1 MIEVQSFLDASEFVV
16 SDTMDQTLDR
26 VDLGTGAEADGL
38 ADLDTQLAVSHL
50 EDVLD
55 VVLLAA
61 GGNRVAVVV
70 AEDGLLIW
78 LEIEGFF
85 DGLADHALPV
95 LDAQFVDV
103 IAYRALHVHAV
114 QVVAHH
120 EAAFTEV
127 AGLAPGL
134 EVLGVKMSV
143 ALTYLRYIRYADLPP
158 RHLIYMKRAALY
170 MRVSTLDQHPETQL
184 YDLRQMAQQRGYQI
198 VEEYTDTISGAR
210 ATRPGLDQMMRD
222 ARRVRFDV
230 VLVWAS
236 DRIARSV
243 KHFLDVLDELN
254 RLNIEFISFREQ
266 IDTGGPLGRA
276 VVVIIGAIAE
286 LERNL
291 IIERVRAG
299 MRRARLEG
307 RHIGRKPLELDRTA
321 ILRDR
326 QRGQSLGELAK
337 SYRVSRATIHRV
349 LREHA
354 PTTLE
359 KSA

>member
-1 MIEVQSFLDASEFVV
+1 
-16 SDTMDQTLDR
+16 
-26 VDLGTGAEADGL
+26 
-38 ADLDTQLAVSHL
+38 
-50 EDVLD
+50 
-55 VVLLAA
+55 
-61 GGNRVAVVV
+61 
-70 AEDGLLIW
+70 
-78 LEIEGFF
+78 
-85 DGLADHALPV
+85 
-95 LDAQFVDV
+95 
-103 IAYRALHVHAV
+103 
-114 QVVAHH
+114 
-120 EAAFTEV
+120 
-127 AGLAPGL
+127 
-134 EVLGVKMSV
+134 
-143 ALTYLRYIRYADLPP
+143 
-158 RHLIYMKRAALY
+158 MKRAALY

-184 YDLRQMAQQRGYQI
+184 YDLRQMAQQRGYEI
-198 VEEYTDTISGAR
+198 VEEYTDRISGAKAR
-210 ATRPGLDQMMRD
+210 RPGLDQMMRD
-222 ARRVRFDV
+222 ARRGRFDV

-307 RHIGRKPLELDRTA
+307 RHIGRKPLDLDRNA

-326 QRGQSLGELAK
+326 QRGQSLGQLAK